1 MVTEL
6 HKEGETLYVCDACGF
21 TYKEKELA
29 ERCQSW
35 CEQHHSCNIEIT
47 RYAVPLE

>member
-6 HKEGETLYVCDACGF
+6 QKEGETVYVCDACGF
-21 TYKEKELA
+21 AYKEKEVA
-29 ERCQSW
+29 ESCQSW